1 MQADILDGG
10 PHHGQAT
17 GLGRE
22 HINLIRTLLDITKQ
36 AFNGIGR
43 LNVPMH
49 TLRKRVKRERLL
61 FLLSQ
66 ASYCLWIALTVF
78 GFEGHPLCQCLLL
91 GWLLP
96 DTHKFGLNLT
106 SLSPGNGIQDSAL
119 FVRPSS
125 EDSG

>member
-10 PHHGQAT
+10 PDNCQAT

-22 HINLIRTLLDITKQ
+22 HINLIRTLPDITKQ

-43 LNVPMH
+43 LNVPTH

-78 GFEGHPLCQCLLL
+78 GECSPSIVSMPPAWLVAPRCPRVRPEPHLALAW
-91 GWLLP
+91 GWHSRHCVVCAL
-96 DTHKFGLNLT
+96 
-106 SLSPGNGIQDSAL
+106 DSAD
-119 FVRPSS
+119 
-125 EDSG
+125 EG